1 MGIIYKITN
10 DINDKV
16 YIGQTTNPLEK
27 RWYDHQYSARNPRED
42 NDNVLY
48 RAMRKYGIGHFSIS
62 TIEQVDDSLLDE
74 REIYWI
80 EVYNSYNPNGYNS
93 TLGGKGHTKYDHSE
107 VIDYYLTVA
116 RRNGAETAKHFGC
129 NQGTITNIIHSA
141 GYNGAI
147 SRNLVGQGI
156 YKIDPNSGDVIAY
169 YASVGIATKMDG
181 YTITGI
187 GSVLCNNSKTYKG
200 YYWIYKNQ
208 YNPSKDYRI
217 VDNRKKKVLC
227 IEEDIS
233 FSSRSDAAR
242 WLIENKYSQDNP
254 KGVSSNIGRAI
265 RTSIR
270 AYGFHW
276 KEI

>member
-10 DINDKV
+10 DINNKV

-62 TIEQVDDSLLDE
+62 VVEQVDDNLLDE

-80 EVYNSYNPNGYNS
+80 EFYNSYNPNGYNS

-107 VIDYYLTVA
+107 VIDYYLTTA

-129 NQGTITNIIHSA
+129 SQCTITSIIRSA
-141 GYNGAI
+141 GYDGAI

-169 YASVGIATKMDG
+169 YASIGIAAKMEKYNANSISSAISG
-181 YTITGI
+181 G
-187 GSVLCNNSKTYKG
+187 SKTYKG
-200 YYWIYKNQ
+200 YCWIYKSQ
-208 YNPSKDYRI
+208 YDPSKDYHI
-217 VDNRKKKVLC
+217 QDNRKKQVLC

-233 FSSRSDAAR
+233 FQSRSDAAR
-242 WLIENKYSQDNP
+242 WLIENEYSSD
-254 KGVSSNIGRAI
+254 KVSGIASNIGRAI
-265 RTSIR
+265 RRSIR
-270 AYGFHW
+270 AYGFYW

>member
-1 MGIIYKITN
+1 
-10 DINDKV
+10 
-16 YIGQTTNPLEK
+16 
-27 RWYDHQYSARNPRED
+27 
-42 NDNVLY
+42 
-48 RAMRKYGIGHFSIS
+48 MRKYGIGHFSIS

-116 RRNGAETAKHFGC
+116 RRNGAETAKHFEC
-129 NQGTITNIIHSA
+129 SQCTITNIIRGA

-147 SRNLVGQGI
+147 SRNLLGQGI

-169 YASVGIATKMDG
+169 YASIGIAAKMEG
-181 YTITGI
+181 YNANSI
-187 GSVLCNNSKTYKG
+187 GSSINGSSKTYKG
-200 YYWIYKNQ
+200 YCWIYKNQ
-208 YNPSKDYRI
+208 YDISKDYRI
-217 VDNRKKKVLC
+217 KDNRKKQVLC

-233 FSSRSDAAR
+233 FQSRSDAAR
-242 WLIENKYSQDNP
+242 WVIENEYSKDNIQ
-254 KGVSSNIGRAI
+254 GIASNIGRAI
-265 RTSIR
+265 RKSIR
-270 AYGFHW
+270 AYGFYW